1 MIIAKI
7 AGSNSHI
14 DYFARV
20 IDSLDV
26 EIPPD
31 PGDHG
36 FGQFV
41 SMELEGERAVG
52 VIYNSRLINPEYSNF
67 GPRLNPKPAAE
78 IFSPDYLNEQGVLIS
93 IALLGTFSAVGDPI
107 HGIPRYSIP
116 AGHDV
121 HLLDSDAVN
130 SFHTDQNGGVQIRY
144 FSQVLAHSGS
154 LGVPLLETIIDRLRS
169 SFSAS
174 EQAKLEVLR
183 DSLKWPSTF
192 ASVKQ

>member
-26 EIPPD
+26 ESPPD
-31 PGDHG
+31 RRDHG

-41 SMELEGERAVG
+41 SMELEGETAVG

-78 IFSPDYLNEQGVLIS
+78 MFSPDYLNEQGVLIS
-93 IALLGTFSAVGDPI
+93 IALLGTLSAVGDAV
-107 HGIPRYSIP
+107 HGIPRHSIP

-121 HLLDSDAVN
+121 NRFDRDEFK
-130 SFHTDQNGGVQIRY
+130 SFHTDRDGSVQLRY
-144 FSQVLAHSGS
+144 FSQVLAHAGS
-154 LGVPLLETIIDRLRS
+154 LGVPLLESIIDRLRS
-169 SFSAS
+169 NFPAA
-174 EQAKLEVLR
+174 EQAKLTVLR

-192 ASVKQ
+192 AGMKL